1 MSGVARGV
9 ASVADRPIRLGPT
22 TTPGRRR
29 IPRSR
34 RRQRRGAH
42 TQRQRFAAPRSCRP
56 PWSRTTAGPR
66 SRSAGRS
73 KAVRTFRHG
82 VENGG
87 SIVRERARRRV
98 RYSISGGLGEPVPPG
113 KFHGGVRA
121 TPQRLVRRGIALE
134 SPEMVHRA
142 VHRLIVS
149 VGMAEG
155 RTDLHVAMRADQIGA
170 RGFLSQKRRQLSGK
184 RLGDL
189 ECAPIV
195 DLGEVAIAR
204 PLAILV
210 TSIRRRGGDT

>member
-1 MSGVARGV
+1 MVDETSMSGVARGV

-98 RYSISGGLGEPVPPG
+98 RYSISGGLGEPVPPRE
-113 KFHGGVRA
+113 VPRRRSRNATAPRSPRDRA
-121 TPQRLVRRGIALE
+121 RFSRDGPPRSTSAHRQRRD
-134 SPEMVHRA
+134 
-142 VHRLIVS
+142 
-149 VGMAEG
+149 G
-155 RTDLHVAMRADQIGA
+155 RRADRPPCCHACGPD
-170 RGFLSQKRRQLSGK
+170 RRSWISVAEASPTLRK
-184 RLGDL
+184 
-189 ECAPIV
+189 APRRSRM
-195 DLGEVAIAR
+195 R
-204 PLAILV
+204 PN
-210 TSIRRRGGDT
+210 R